1 MSYEKELNEL
11 RESLS
16 YNGMFEELSDSD
28 TRIYDGIMEIDND
41 VIHCQIVSPHDG
53 TGNRWLVRAT
63 PSASFDRW
71 ANSTAFQGYF
81 DTFELMKNYLTS
93 SACVAHILS
102 DVLESLSADFKELN
116 EYSETMEYGI
126 EGFSRG
132 PTKGV
137 LV

>member
-1 MSYEKELNEL
+1 MSYEKELSEL

-16 YNGMFEELSDSD
+16 YNGMFEEVNESN
-28 TRIYDGIMEIDND
+28 TCIRDGVLEIDND
-41 VIHCQIVSPHDG
+41 TLHCQIVSPHSG
-53 TGNRWLVRAT
+53 TGNRWLVRIA

-132 PTKGV
+132 GTDGV